1 MLLLTNDLSNSG
13 STWTEMIAACRPQ
26 AQREAVEKRSTDSPS
41 YPFLYRHITFYR
53 IQCTQDGMKIV
64 LLFFIRKKD
73 AGLCHVSHQLS
84 PQFTF
89 NLMNPIIFVC
99 LPWGCLP
106 PQRKSGNVLFC
117 ILHTCSIRTRALWI
131 LISHFVISRYQEERF
146 VHWNVRRVF
155 VSMWR
160 ELRREIY
167 IFLLAVKTVG
177 RDSAE

>member
-117 ILHTCSIRTRALWI
+117 ILHTFNQDKG
-131 LISHFVISRYQEERF
+131 FVDSNLTLCDLQISRRRGLCTGMWGECLSRCDESFGGRF
-146 VHWNVRRVF
+146 TF
-155 VSMWR
+155 F
-160 ELRREIY
+160 Y
-167 IFLLAVKTVG
+167 
-177 RDSAE
+177 